1 MPRVVYKFCFPAGN
15 NKQTGKRSLKSDTR
29 VQDHSGSDNKHP
41 AYSYLFTVTNILT
54 QIKI

>member
-29 VQDHSGSDNKHP
+29 VQGHSGSDNKHP